1 MRLTAQ
7 DIGEIL
13 AESGVPELAAATIE
27 ASYQKEFE
35 DDAPILEHLIDAKA
49 VEAGNRRRQERELI
63 QKVASLEEALDDA
76 RAAASSL
83 DEEDGTGAVKTYDV
97 ILRVT
102 PEKAAQIKSRLLDGQ
117 KCLVIPMDENEHAA
131 INGVN
136 TTV

>member
-1 MRLTAQ
+1 M
-7 DIGEIL
+7 
-13 AESGVPELAAATIE
+13 
-27 ASYQKEFE
+27 
-35 DDAPILEHLIDAKA
+35 
-49 VEAGNRRRQERELI
+49 
-63 QKVASLEEALDDA
+63 DDA